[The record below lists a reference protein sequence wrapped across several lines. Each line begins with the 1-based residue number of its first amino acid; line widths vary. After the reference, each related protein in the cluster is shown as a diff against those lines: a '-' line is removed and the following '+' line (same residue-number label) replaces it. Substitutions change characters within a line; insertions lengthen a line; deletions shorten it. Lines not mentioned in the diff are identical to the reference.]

1 MRKMKKPSLIF
12 ITLLISVSFASHLP
26 NPTGYVNDFAGILTD
41 TQTFENELILYEQNT
56 TIEIAVVTI
65 DGLPEDQTLFS
76 YGVELFQ
83 EWGIGKK
90 GEDNGILILMVK
102 NGTVGNRMRIELGW
116 GIQGYITGSE
126 AGTILDKAMPYYTQG
141 DYQTALDIILL
152 GLSDELVDYVPGKV
166 VPRDQTVDIILSLV
180 LGNFPLFVFLVIIII
195 PIAMS
200 NRCPYCRGK
209 IKCEGDYCTCL
220 KCKKK
225 FKRKKR
231 YAPLIIGGFGGGG
244 GGFGGGGF
252 GGGVS
257 GGGGA
262 GR

>member
-1 MRKMKKPSLIF
+1 MKKYAIF
-12 ITLLISVSFASHLP
+12 ILLFAVTAFALP
-26 NPTGYVNDFAGILTD
+26 QSTGFVNDYANILPD
-41 TQTFENELILYEQNT
+41 RAQFEEGLLLYEQNT
-56 TIEIAVVTI
+56 TIEVAVVTL
-65 DGLPEDQTLFS
+65 DSVPEGYTLFS
-76 YGVELFQ
+76 YGVDLFK

-244 GGFGGGGF
+244 GGFGGGG
-252 GGGVS
+252 S

>member
-1 MRKMKKPSLIF
+1 MKKYAIF
-12 ITLLISVSFASHLP
+12 ILLFAVTAFALP
-26 NPTGYVNDFAGILTD
+26 QSTGFVNDYANILPD
-41 TQTFENELILYEQNT
+41 RAQFEEGLLLYEQNT
-56 TIEIAVVTI
+56 TIEVAVVTL
-65 DGLPEDQTLFS
+65 DSVPEGYTLFS

>member
-1 MRKMKKPSLIF
+1 MKKYAIF
-12 ITLLISVSFASHLP
+12 ILLFAVTAFALP
-26 NPTGYVNDFAGILTD
+26 QSTGFVNDYANILPD
-41 TQTFENELILYEQNT
+41 RAQFEEGLLLYEQNT
-56 TIEIAVVTI
+56 TIEVAVVTL
-65 DGLPEDQTLFS
+65 DSVPEGYTLFS
-76 YGVELFQ
+76 YGVDLFK

-252 GGGVS
+252 GGGGS

>member
-1 MRKMKKPSLIF
+1 MKKYAIF
-12 ITLLISVSFASHLP
+12 ILLFAVTAFALP
-26 NPTGYVNDFAGILTD
+26 QSTGFVNDYANILPD
-41 TQTFENELILYEQNT
+41 RAQFEEGLLLYEQNT
-56 TIEIAVVTI
+56 TIEVAVVTL
-65 DGLPEDQTLFS
+65 DSVPEGYTLFS
-76 YGVELFQ
+76 YGVDLFK

-195 PIAMS
+195 SIAMS

-252 GGGVS
+252 GGGGS

>member
-1 MRKMKKPSLIF
+1 MKKYAIF
-12 ITLLISVSFASHLP
+12 ILLFAVTAFALP
-26 NPTGYVNDFAGILTD
+26 QSTGFVNDYANILPD
-41 TQTFENELILYEQNT
+41 RAQFEEGLLLYEQNT
-56 TIEIAVVTI
+56 TIEVAVVTL
-65 DGLPEDQTLFS
+65 DSVPEGYTLFS

-195 PIAMS
+195 SIAMS

-252 GGGVS
+252 GGGGS

>member
-1 MRKMKKPSLIF
+1 MKKYAIF
-12 ITLLISVSFASHLP
+12 ILLFAVTAFALP
-26 NPTGYVNDFAGILTD
+26 QSTGFVNDYANILPD
-41 TQTFENELILYEQNT
+41 RAQFEEGLLLYEQNT
-56 TIEIAVVTI
+56 TIEVAVVTL
-65 DGLPEDQTLFS
+65 DSVPEGYTLFS
-76 YGVELFQ
+76 YGVDLFK

-220 KCKKK
+220 RCKKK

-252 GGGVS
+252 GGGGS

>member
-1 MRKMKKPSLIF
+1 MKKYAIF
-12 ITLLISVSFASHLP
+12 ILLFAVTAFALP
-26 NPTGYVNDFAGILTD
+26 QSTGFVNDYANILPD
-41 TQTFENELILYEQNT
+41 RAQFEEGLLLYEQNT
-56 TIEIAVVTI
+56 TIEDAVVT
-65 DGLPEDQTLFS
+65 L
-76 YGVELFQ
+76 
-83 EWGIGKK
+83 
-90 GEDNGILILMVK
+90 DNGPD
-102 NGTVGNRMRIELGW
+102 GNRMRIELGW
-116 GIQGYITGSE
+116 RIQGYITGSE

-166 VPRDQTVDIILSLV
+166 VSRDQTVDIILSLV

-252 GGGVS
+252 GGGGS